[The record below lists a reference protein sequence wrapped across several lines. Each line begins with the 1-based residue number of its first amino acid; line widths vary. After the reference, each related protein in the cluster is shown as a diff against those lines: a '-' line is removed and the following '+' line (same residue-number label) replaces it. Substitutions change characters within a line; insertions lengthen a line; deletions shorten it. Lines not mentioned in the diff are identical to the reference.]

1 MKEIRS
7 ISLIGYGLVGRA
19 MATYFQS
26 KGLEIHQ
33 ILVRKKPSQNHMES
47 APFNF
52 ITQLELLEPCD
63 LLLVC
68 VNDDAL
74 IDLIPQLPK
83 SQWIAYT
90 SGAVGL
96 DVFENAPHVSVFYPL
111 QSFAFLR
118 REAMAQIPILIETQ
132 SAEQLEVLKNFAL
145 AYFDTCQEMDSASRA
160 KLHLAAVFANNF
172 TNNMMTLAADYCQ
185 VNQIDFAL
193 LKPLVL
199 ETAHKWM
206 QKDANELQTG
216 PAIRGDET
224 VLQKQMGSLDGFMLE
239 IYQTMT
245 KAIQEYYK
253 NK

>member
-1 MKEIRS
+1 MQQIKNIS
-7 ISLIGYGLVGRA
+7 IVGFGLVGRA
-19 MATYFQS
+19 MAAYFQS
-26 KGLEIHQ
+26 KGLEIRQ
-33 ILVRKKPSQNHMES
+33 ILVRKKPSVSE
-47 APFNF
+47 PFNF

-74 IDLIPQLPK
+74 FDLIPQLPK

-90 SGAVGL
+90 SGAIGL
-96 DVFENAPHVSVFYPL
+96 YVFDSASHVSVFYPL

-118 REAMAQIPILIETQ
+118 EDAMAQIPILIETQ
-132 SAEQLEVLKNFAL
+132 SAEQLEILKNFAL
-145 AYFDTCQEMDSASRA
+145 EYFDTCNEMNSASRA

-172 TNNMMTLAADYCQ
+172 TNHMMTLAADYCHA
-185 VNQIDFAL
+185 NQLDFAL

-206 QKDANELQTG
+206 DINANELQTG
-216 PAIRGDET
+216 PAIRGDKS
-224 VLQKQMGSLDGFMLE
+224 VIQKQNDALKGSMLE
-239 IYQTMT
+239 VYQTMT

-253 NK
+253 NKQHG

>member
-118 REAMAQIPILIETQ
+118 REAMAQIPILI
-132 SAEQLEVLKNFAL
+132 
-145 AYFDTCQEMDSASRA
+145 
-160 KLHLAAVFANNF
+160 
-172 TNNMMTLAADYCQ
+172 
-185 VNQIDFAL
+185 
-193 LKPLVL
+193 
-199 ETAHKWM
+199 
-206 QKDANELQTG
+206 
-216 PAIRGDET
+216 
-224 VLQKQMGSLDGFMLE
+224 
-239 IYQTMT
+239 
-245 KAIQEYYK
+245 
-253 NK
+253 

>member
-1 MKEIRS
+1 MQQIKNIS
-7 ISLIGYGLVGRA
+7 IVGFGLVGRA
-19 MATYFQS
+19 MAAYFQS
-26 KGLEIHQ
+26 KGLEIRQ
-33 ILVRKKPSQNHMES
+33 ILVRKKPIES
-47 APFNF
+47 TPFNF
-52 ITQLELLEPCD
+52 ITQIELLEPCD

-74 IDLIPQLPK
+74 FDLIPKLPK
-83 SQWIAYT
+83 SQWITYT
-90 SGAVGL
+90 SGAIGL
-96 DVFENAPHVSVFYPL
+96 DVFGNAPHVSVFYPL

-118 REAMAQIPILIETQ
+118 EDAMAQIPILIETQ
-132 SAEQLEVLKNFAL
+132 SIEQLPVLKNFAL
-145 AYFDTCQEMDSASRA
+145 EYFDTCNEMDSASRA

-172 TNNMMTLAADYCQ
+172 TNHMMTLATDYCQ
-185 VNQIDFAL
+185 VNQLDFSL

-216 PAIRGDET
+216 PAIRGDEK
-224 VLQKQMGSLDGFMLE
+224 VLEKQMISLKGSMLD

>member
-1 MKEIRS
+1 MQQIKNIS
-7 ISLIGYGLVGRA
+7 IVGFGLVGRA
-19 MATYFQS
+19 MAAYFQS
-26 KGLEIHQ
+26 KGLEIRQ
-33 ILVRKKPSQNHMES
+33 ILARKNPDES
-47 APFNF
+47 ETFNF
-52 ITQLELLEPCD
+52 ITQIDLLEPCD

-74 IDLIPQLPK
+74 FHLIPKLPK

-90 SGAVGL
+90 SGAIGL
-96 DVFENAPHVSVFYPL
+96 DVFDNAPHVSVFYPL

-118 REAMAQIPILIETQ
+118 EDATAQIPILIETQ
-132 SAEQLEVLKNFAL
+132 SIEQLTVLKNFAL
-145 AYFDTCQEMDSASRA
+145 EYFDTCNEMDSASRA

-172 TNNMMTLAADYCQ
+172 TNHMMTLAADYCNA
-185 VNQIDFAL
+185 NQLDFAL

-206 QKDANELQTG
+206 QKDAKTLQTG
-216 PAIRGDET
+216 PAIRGDEK
-224 VLQKQMGSLDGFMLE
+224 VLQKQMTSLEGSMLK

>member
-96 DVFENAPHVSVFYPL
+96 DVFENAPPCFGVLSAAIFCI
-111 QSFAFLR
+111 FAQR
-118 REAMAQIPILIETQ
+118 
-132 SAEQLEVLKNFAL
+132 SDGSNS
-145 AYFDTCQEMDSASRA
+145 YF
-160 KLHLAAVFANNF
+160 N
-172 TNNMMTLAADYCQ
+172 
-185 VNQIDFAL
+185 
-193 LKPLVL
+193 
-199 ETAHKWM
+199 
-206 QKDANELQTG
+206 
-216 PAIRGDET
+216 
-224 VLQKQMGSLDGFMLE
+224 
-239 IYQTMT
+239 
-245 KAIQEYYK
+245 
-253 NK
+253 